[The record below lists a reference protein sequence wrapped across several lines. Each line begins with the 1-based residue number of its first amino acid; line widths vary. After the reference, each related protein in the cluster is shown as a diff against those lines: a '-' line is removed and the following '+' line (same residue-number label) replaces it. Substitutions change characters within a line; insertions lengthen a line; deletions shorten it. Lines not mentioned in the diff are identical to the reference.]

1 MKKDYSDKIT
11 LLQRK
16 CLTILDFM
24 FDRVPTFEKYY
35 LPLKEYLQTDIGNT
49 KRVLNTVK
57 DSFRE
62 LKIISEDLPP
72 NDRGDLYNLLQ
83 TTYGEGWEDSDI
95 KEIEKIIARG
105 KIVND
110 DEFRL
115 LDNYVDQLCQTSE
128 DNDVIEV
135 INSLLLSYMKTKK

>member
-1 MKKDYSDKIT
+1 MKKDYSVKIT

-16 CLTILDFM
+16 CLTILNFIFERDP
-24 FDRVPTFEKYY
+24 VFEKYF
-35 LPLKEYLQTDIGNT
+35 LPMKEYLQTDIGNT

-83 TTYGEGWEDSDI
+83 TTYGEGWEDSDN

-128 DNDVIEV
+128 DNDAIEV